1 MTSLGRTGA
10 TADVLARAKDAFLAV
25 NRKHADAMHKAF
37 PPRLAL
43 AEGRALPADFARRVV

>member
-1 MTSLGRTGA
+1 MTSPRRTGA

-25 NRKHADAMHKAF
+25 NRKHADAMHRAF

-43 AEGRALPADFARRVV
+43 AEAPALPGGFARRVV